1 MRNTEFKFLLN
12 VSNEGYERKGDA
24 RACVTQKGAEAIGRK
39 KMCFFERNVT
49 IDEFMDYALKGHSFC
64 ALFRFEKGKKYWYS
78 AKNGE
83 KFCSYPYYQRD
94 DRTGT
99 KGALKMDFK
108 RDEFFFGSQTIF
120 IDIDLTKY
128 TDIAEYQEL
137 LTYKPTC
144 IYMSY
149 SDNIEKN
156 GVVSRR
162 FHLVYVFDQ
171 ILNADDFKSVANI
184 LSNQLVVD
192 TKEELDDDCG
202 KKMSQYMN
210 GCYGNKENYKSYAI
224 YNVNDIINL
233 NRNKVP
239 PQNNFHSSSLNEE
252 MQKDELSQE
261 KDISQKLDTKLLKDY
276 DRLSVKE
283 FKKLPSWIKYLKTTK
298 YIYRK
303 DNGEWIDNR
312 YQMADDD
319 YFSLFFYLEVQ
330 KDGSKRRKGL
340 FERMCLRRLLNPKIT
355 PNEILINTIIDI
367 FKFYDNSDGVLD
379 SNFIIRN
386 IKNAFEMTLE
396 DIEVRFGGELRYLKE
411 VSKKKRGIIYKDQK
425 AHRQETTFRIVDKFY
440 DTKKNINENLALINS
455 NAPINISERTLYN
468 YIKSRGIKT
477 DITKLTDNELISK
490 MDWNKIAIENYRIIK
505 DMGYKI
511 SKKRLYKIYNNK
523 TNYLVKSQGTST
535 TTFNVEVQKKEES
548 IWDILNYRS
557 EESPKELEKPKLKF
571 LVKYKND
578 EVLDELLD
586 ILEEISKKPFIIE
599 EPCFLKK

>member
-1 MRNTEFKFLLN
+1 MIYMIKKDFKFSLN
-12 VSNEGYERKGDA
+12 VSSEGYEKKGDA

-83 KFCSYPYYQRD
+83 KYCSYPYYQKD

-108 RDEFFFGSQTIF
+108 RDEFFFGSQTVF

-128 TDIAEYQEL
+128 TDVAKYQEL
-137 LTYKPTC
+137 LTYKPSC

-149 SDNIEKN
+149 SDNQEKN

-184 LSNQLVVD
+184 LSNQLIVD
-192 TKEELDDDCG
+192 TNEELDDECG

-210 GCYGNKENYKSYAI
+210 GCYGNQECYKSYVI
-224 YNVNDIINL
+224 YNINNIINL
-233 NRNKVP
+233 NLNKNIVH
-239 PQNNFHSSSLNEE
+239 PQKKIHSSSLNEK
-252 MQKDELSQE
+252 MQKEESSKE
-261 KDISQKLDTKLLKDY
+261 KDITQELDIKLLKSY
-276 DRLSVKE
+276 DRLTARE
-283 FKKLPSWIKYLKTTK
+283 FEKLPTWIRYLKKIKYT
-298 YIYRK
+298 YRK
-303 DNGEWIDNR
+303 DDGEWIDDG
-312 YQMADDD
+312 YQLANDDF
-319 YFSLFFYLEVQ
+319 FSLYYYLEVQ
-330 KDGSKRRKGL
+330 KDGCKRRKGL
-340 FERMCLRRLLNPKIT
+340 FERMCLRRLLNPNIT

-396 DIEVRFGGELRYLKE
+396 DIKVRFGGELRYLKE
-411 VSKKKRGIIYKDQK
+411 VSKKKRGIIYKDKK
-425 AHRQETTFRIVDKFY
+425 AHCQETTFKIIDKFY
-440 DTKKNINENLALINS
+440 DTKKNIQENLALINF
-455 NAPINISERTLYN
+455 NGPINISERTLYN

-477 DITKLTDNELISK
+477 DVARLTDNELIFK
-490 MDWNKIAIENYRIIK
+490 IDWNKTAIENYRIIK
-505 DMGYKI
+505 GLGYKI

-523 TNYLVKSQGTST
+523 SSNFIEQQRHDTST
-535 TTFNVEVQKKEES
+535 TFNIEMQKKEQS
-548 IWDILNYRS
+548 IGDILNYRS
-557 EESPKELEKPKLKF
+557 EESPNE
-571 LVKYKND
+571 LVKFELND
-578 EVLDELLD
+578 DHLDMAEELLG
-586 ILEEISKKPFIIE
+586 KP
-599 EPCFLKK
+599 LS

>member
-1 MRNTEFKFLLN
+1 MTKKDFKFLLN
-12 VSNEGYERKGDA
+12 VSSEGYERKGDA

-39 KMCFFERNVT
+39 KMCFFERSVT
-49 IDEFMDYALKGHSFC
+49 VDEFIDYVLRGHSFC

-192 TKEELDDDCG
+192 TNEELDDECG

-210 GCYGNKENYKSYAI
+210 GCYGNQECYKSYVI
-224 YNVNDIINL
+224 YNINNIINL
-233 NRNKVP
+233 NLNKNRVH
-239 PQNNFHSSSLNEE
+239 PQKKILSSSLNLEVQKEE
-252 MQKDELSQE
+252 SSKE
-261 KDISQKLDTKLLKDY
+261 KDITQELDTKLLKSY
-276 DRLSVKE
+276 DRLTQKE
-283 FKKLPSWIKYLKTTK
+283 FKKLPTWIRYLKKIKYT
-298 YIYRK
+298 YRK
-303 DNGEWIDNR
+303 DDGEWIDDS
-312 YQMADDD
+312 YQLADDD
-319 YFSLFFYLEVQ
+319 FFSLYYYLEVQ
-330 KDGSKRRKGL
+330 KDGCKRRKGL
-340 FERMCLRRLLNPKIT
+340 FERMCLRRLLNPNIT

-386 IKNAFEMTLE
+386 IKNAFEMTLD
-396 DIEVRFGGELRYLKE
+396 DIKVRFGGEVRYLKM
-411 VSKKKRGIIYKDQK
+411 VSKKKRGIIYKDKK
-425 AHRQETTFRIVDKFY
+425 AHCQETTFRIIDKFY
-440 DTKKNINENLALINS
+440 DTKKNIQDNLVLINS

-490 MDWNKIAIENYRIIK
+490 IDWNKTAIENYRFIK

-511 SKKRLYKIYNNK
+511 SKKRLYMIYNNK
-523 TNYLVKSQGTST
+523 SNNLIEQPRHGIS
-535 TTFNVEVQKKEES
+535 TTFNIEMQEKEQS
-548 IWDILNYRS
+548 IGDILNYRS
-557 EESPKELEKPKLKF
+557 EESSNKLVKFEVDDNHLDMAEELLEKPL
-571 LVKYKND
+571 
-578 EVLDELLD
+578 
-586 ILEEISKKPFIIE
+586 S
-599 EPCFLKK
+599 